1 MESAK
6 DLVVKFYESA
16 GILSK
21 NYCLDCMHEDV
32 QLEWYSTKGHL
43 YLELNDILALSKDLR
58 LSYFDL
64 RAEIHD
70 VIEGT
75 NGKIV
80 ILYSYYVRTFE
91 NPDEEMILAT
101 FFTTWEVKDN
111 KLYRGTQMSQ
121 LGDK

>member
-6 DLVVKFYESA
+6 ELVIKFYESA

-21 NYCLDCMHEDV
+21 NYCLEVMHEDV
-32 QLEWYSTKGHL
+32 QLEWYSSKGHL

-64 RAEIHD
+64 RAEIQD
-70 VIEGT
+70 VIVGE
-75 NGKIV
+75 NKIV

-91 NPDEEMILAT
+91 NSDEEMILAT
-101 FFTTWEVKDN
+101 FFTTWELKDN
-111 KLYRGTQMSQ
+111 KLYRGVQMSQ
-121 LGDK
+121 LGEK